1 MTNIAK
7 NISINVAIN
16 VAKSISKAVTGF
28 FARYWNT
35 TTDFVNGL
43 LKDTTGNGYDFTSP
57 YTKE

>member
-43 LKDTTGNGYDFTSP
+43 LKDTTTVVGSS
-57 YTKE
+57 